1 MSQASRSGW
10 AQAHQKRQEEMVWFN
25 PVQTL
30 YLNMGLI
37 CSKDN
42 SFIQTFIISD
52 YASLPEHLWVSLLDL
67 SPSVA
72 QHLET
77 FCKSWSA
84 VCWCTWNKFT
94 SNALIDTLS
103 PGSRVTIWCS
113 FIVDGMAGLFDGIL
127 SVVRSTASASPGPW
141 RVHVHLRCFV
151 LCLWACLQSSTRL
164 LQHHRVPP
172 HHDWPLIVC
181 TEFNTLCVG
190 SGGSPAQGSGVPL

>member
-94 SNALIDTLS
+94 SNVLIDTLS

-127 SVVRSTASASPGPW
+127 SVVRSTASASPKNTFNVVLVSPRALKSSCASEMFCSLLMSMSAVLYKTAPTPSDAPSPW
-141 RVHVHLRCFV
+141 LAPY
-151 LCLWACLQSSTRL
+151 CLYWVQYS
-164 LQHHRVPP
+164 
-172 HHDWPLIVC
+172 VC
-181 TEFNTLCVG
+181 R
-190 SGGSPAQGSGVPL
+190 